1 MAKRNAIKNRR
12 KRNMEKGMSQGN
24 SKYARKKALQR
35 KGVFSLKSPL
45 NPSVIKSKLDWDSHT
60 DES

>member
-12 KRNMEKGMSQGN
+12 KRNMDRGMSQGN

>member
-1 MAKRNAIKNRR
+1 MAKRNVIKNRR
-12 KRNMEKGMSQGN
+12 KRNMEKGISEGN

-45 NPSVIKSKLDWDSHT
+45 NPSVIKSKLDWYSHT

>member
-1 MAKRNAIKNRR
+1 MAKRNVIKNRR
-12 KRNMEKGMSQGN
+12 KRNMEKGISEGN

-35 KGVFSLKSPL
+35 KGVYSTKSPL
-45 NPSVIKSKLDWDSHT
+45 YSGKSHT